1 MLVAVFVF
9 TNTKSKQITGLTV
22 SLKRFLWRL
31 SYYIRQYA
39 VKLSIWMHRI
49 STQLYS
55 IFTTINPT
63 PPLQRLLG
71 MIFVVSALSLPSSKR
86 NGLSTQQSVE
96 DINVMLGWF
105 ENHREI
111 DNFMRFSVK
120 MKVITTQAHIG
131 VV

>member
-39 VKLSIWMHRI
+39 VKFSIWMHRI

-71 MIFVVSALSLPSSKR
+71 MIFVVSALSPPSLKR
-86 NGLSTQQSVE
+86 NGLLTQQSVE